1 MKDTDDDKLVDGSDA
16 GAVPATSTIRGEYQ
30 GIVEFS
36 KAQHEYWKDRLSEE
50 IGTRGQ
56 EYYYTPDEWSRSIG
70 WGKVPDDRNT
80 LYKIELEKLEK
91 EIQYYPKHVKP
102 MTKQWDRI
110 QELRK
115 IMGVNQH
122 RRTDETLSE
131 ESDTKT

>member
-1 MKDTDDDKLVDGSDA
+1 MKDTDDGNQVGGSDA

-30 GIVEFS
+30 CIIEFS
-36 KAQHEYWKDRLSEE
+36 KSQHKYWNDRLSEKV
-50 IGTRGQ
+50 GTRGE

-91 EIQYYPKHVKP
+91 ELQYYPKHVKP

-115 IMGVNQH
+115 IMGV
-122 RRTDETLSE
+122 
-131 ESDTKT
+131 K